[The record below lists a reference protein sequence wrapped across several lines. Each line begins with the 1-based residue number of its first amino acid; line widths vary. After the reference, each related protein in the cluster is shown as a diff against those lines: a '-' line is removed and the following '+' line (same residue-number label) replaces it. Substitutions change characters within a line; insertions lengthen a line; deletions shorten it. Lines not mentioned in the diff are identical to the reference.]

1 MKLIYAL
8 CGSFCTHKSSLEILK
23 KIASDNTV
31 VPALSETARDT
42 DTRFGRADTLKE
54 TVTGICGN
62 EPILSIRDAEEVV
75 TNGGFDA
82 VVVAPCT
89 GNTLAKIANGI
100 TDSTVTM
107 CVKAQLRSR
116 KPVLIA
122 LATNDGLG
130 ANLFNIALTLE
141 KKNIY
146 FVPFGQD
153 SPLGKPSSLICDFSL
168 LEEALENALQ
178 GKQLQPILLK

>member
-1 MKLIYAL
+1 MKLVYAM
-8 CGSFCTHKSSLEILK
+8 CGSFCTHKTSLEVLRKLAEKHSI
-23 KIASDNTV
+23 T
-31 VPALSETARDT
+31 PALSEAARDT

-54 TVTGICGN
+54 TIAGLCG
-62 EPILSIRDAEEVV
+62 EKPILSIRDAEEIV
-75 TNGGFDA
+75 TNGNFDA
-82 VVVAPCT
+82 VILSPCT

-107 CVKAQLRSR
+107 CAKAQLRNR
-116 KPVLIA
+116 RPVLIA

-146 FVPFGQD
+146 YVPFGQD
-153 SPLGKPSSLICDFSL
+153 SPFGKPGSLICDFKL
-168 LEEALENALQ
+168 LEESLSNALE